1 MNSAECS
8 HRTAAPGSG
17 GGVGAVLGED
27 AIMEY
32 SGAEDSRKAEGTVL
46 GAFTYIFP
54 LSPQNGELTSPSYWF
69 TVSPWQ
75 SPVWGW
81 VLCRESCLAYH
92 YILSCCR
99 QPVSVGSITGGLTPL
114 SSSGQNSVGSSQFRA
129 PVGLAETSLATA
141 SQTKFSLLDLL
152 PSLPTFSPF
161 PSLL

>member
-1 MNSAECS
+1 MNSTECS

-17 GGVGAVLGED
+17 GGAGAVLGED
-27 AIMEY
+27 AIVEY
-32 SGAEDSRKAEGTVL
+32 SGAEDSGKAEGTVL

-54 LSPQNGELTSPSYWF
+54 LSPQTGELTSPSYWL

-81 VLCRESCLAYH
+81 VVPRESCLAYH
-92 YILSCCR
+92 CILSCCR
-99 QPVSVGSITGGLTPL
+99 HPGSVGSITGGPTPL

-141 SQTKFSLLDLL
+141 SQAKFSLLDPL